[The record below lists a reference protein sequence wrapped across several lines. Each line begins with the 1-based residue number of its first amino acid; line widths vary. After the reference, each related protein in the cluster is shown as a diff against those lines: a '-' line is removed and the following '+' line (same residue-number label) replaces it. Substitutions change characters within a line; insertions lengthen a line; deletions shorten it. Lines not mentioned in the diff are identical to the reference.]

1 MEENFLKNIGIEWKT
16 PFTRIKVDL
25 YLKPED
31 FIVEEIHREGVC
43 SVKAPKT
50 KLKNFQSKYILA
62 TLVKKGIST
71 FEACRIL
78 AIKNSLNPN
87 EISFCGLK
95 DTFGITA
102 QLICIPNKGKL
113 KQTKFKK
120 FFITQFKLSNKKLLP
135 RDHLG
140 NRFKV
145 RARNFNFDKQICKE
159 ILKTVEGKIE
169 EGFPNFYGPQ
179 RFGVRQNNHLC
190 GKLLI
195 KKRYREFI
203 KRFLTDIGEYEP
215 LKIKKIRKEI
225 KENFND
231 LKKCYKILSK
241 VSTLVYEREMLERLL
256 KKEKIEKIVQE
267 NEVLKFC
274 LHSYSSYLFNLALSS
289 LITKHKNNL
298 HKLAGFQLQK
308 LGCDSKIDKTTFKL
322 YSEILKKEKINFNEL
337 KHAYKKFEIR
347 GHLRNVLFYPKNF
360 SYMIKDKDIFLQFD
374 LGIGEY
380 ASLFLEFIF
389 DNRQKPKLE

>member
-1 MEENFLKNIGIEWKT
+1 MEEKFFRNIGIEERN
-16 PFTRIKVDL
+16 PFTRIKADL

-31 FIVEEIHREGVC
+31 FIVEEIHRDDVC

-71 FEACRIL
+71 FEVCRIL
-78 AIKNSLNPN
+78 AIKNSLNPK

-113 KQTKFKK
+113 QHTKFKK
-120 FFITQFKLSNKKLLP
+120 FFIAQFKPSNKKLSL

-159 ILKTVEGKIE
+159 ILKQSEEKIE
-169 EGFPNFYGPQ
+169 EGLPNFYGPQ
-179 RFGVRQNNHLC
+179 RFGIRQNNHLY

-195 KKRYREFI
+195 KKKYREFI

-215 LKIKKIRKEI
+215 LKIKKIRNEI
-225 KENFND
+225 KENFSD
-231 LKKCYKILSK
+231 FKRCYKILSK
-241 VSTLVYEREMLERLL
+241 VSTLVYEREIFERLL
-256 KKEKIEKIVQE
+256 QKEKIEKIVQE

-274 LHSYSSYLFNLALSS
+274 LYSYNSYLFNLALSL
-289 LITKHKNNL
+289 LIAKQKSNL
-298 HKLAGFQLQK
+298 RKLAGFQLQK
-308 LGCDSKIDKTTFKL
+308 LGYDSKIDRTTFKL
-322 YSEILKKEKINFNEL
+322 YSEIFKKEKINFDEL
-337 KHAYKKFEIR
+337 KHAYKKFGIQ

-374 LGIGEY
+374 LGTGEY

>member
-1 MEENFLKNIGIEWKT
+1 L
-16 PFTRIKVDL
+16 L
-25 YLKPED
+25 
-31 FIVEEIHREGVC
+31 
-43 SVKAPKT
+43 
-50 KLKNFQSKYILA
+50 
-62 TLVKKGIST
+62 KKGIST

-78 AIKNSLNPN
+78 AIKNSLDPK

-113 KQTKFKK
+113 KHTKFKN
-120 FFITQFKLSNKKLLP
+120 FFITQFKPSNKKLSL

-159 ILKTVEGKIE
+159 ILKTVRGKIE
-169 EGFPNFYGPQ
+169 EGLPNFYGPQ
-179 RFGVRQNNHLC
+179 RFGIRQNNHLY

-225 KENFND
+225 KENFSD
-231 LKKCYKILSK
+231 FKKCYKILSK

-256 KKEKIEKIVQE
+256 QKEKIEKIVQE

-274 LHSYSSYLFNLALSS
+274 LHSYSSYLFNLTLSS
-289 LITKHKNNL
+289 LVAKYKNNL
-298 HKLAGFQLQK
+298 HKLVGFQLQK
-308 LGCDSKIDKTTFKL
+308 LGYDSKIDGTTFKL
-322 YSEILKKEKINFNEL
+322 HSEILKKEKINFDEL
-337 KHAYKKFEIR
+337 RHAYKKFKIR